1 MKKGERNCDYK
12 KSIIQEVMT
21 MYKILCVLALF
32 MFESTWSYSN
42 EKGPGQ
48 VPWPKG
54 EVTIQIAKG
63 EKQFIELSEDV
74 GFVVEWLEA
83 DEEAQ
88 DADEFGIIQITD
100 VWPST
105 PVLAPTV
112 LIQLADVRPSG
123 PMGVEEEGPNFMIQL
138 ADILPSNSMFGPGQK

>member
-1 MKKGERNCDYK
+1 
-12 KSIIQEVMT
+12 

-48 VPWPKG
+48 VPVPEGEVIVQVTKG
-54 EVTIQIAKG
+54 PGQMPWSKDEVTIQVVKGPGQSEVAIQLAKG

-88 DADEFGIIQITD
+88 DADEFEVIQITD

-123 PMGVEEEGPNFMIQL
+123 PMGVL
-138 ADILPSNSMFGPGQK
+138 KKRDLIL

>member
-1 MKKGERNCDYK
+1 M
-12 KSIIQEVMT
+12 IVQVT
-21 MYKILCVLALF
+21 
-32 MFESTWSYSN
+32 
-42 EKGPGQ
+42 KGPGQ
-48 VPWPKG
+48 MPWSKD
-54 EVTIQIAKG
+54 EVTIQVVKGPGQSEVAIQLAKG

-105 PVLAPTV
+105 LC
-112 LIQLADVRPSG
+112 
-123 PMGVEEEGPNFMIQL
+123 
-138 ADILPSNSMFGPGQK
+138 